1 MPSKILILFLLFLLQ
16 ASCLLRDNGSLPE
29 LLILRELGK
38 KVDSGN
44 INIVTPTVTNYTI
57 GGTVTQLASG
67 RTFVIQNNG
76 VDDLTISAN
85 GSYTF
90 KTSIADKTAYAV
102 SILTQPIN
110 QICVLANDS
119 GTLAGANITNVD
131 ITCTKG
137 ELLSG
142 TVVNPLTLTG
152 GVTTLNGSPCAAETS
167 GCSIVTGYA
176 DSTSPDS
183 VKYNGGQGLTT
194 DGLNLYVADQYNHRI
209 RKVVIATGVTTT
221 LAGSGIQ
228 GFLDGTGT
236 SAKLD
241 NPRYITTDGTYIYLS
256 DSSNDSVRRID
267 ITTGVVKT
275 IVTNSSLLNDPR
287 GLVVYNNILYVL
299 NNNSDRLRQIDLS
312 TNTVSTI
319 TTTGVSFSTPRNM
332 TILGTDLYIADSGA
346 DEILKTTIGS
356 WVLTSFVGSSAG
368 YFDSVTGNLAKFK
381 DLEGMTTDGSSLYI
395 ADTGN
400 HNIRKI
406 TVPGGVVTTLAG
418 QTLASASNSG
428 YTNSSTYTTA
438 RFKSPKG
445 ITSDG
450 LNLYIFDTG
459 NNAIRKIQ

>member
-1 MPSKILILFLLFLLQ
+1 M
-16 ASCLLRDNGSLPE
+16 
-29 LLILRELGK
+29 
-38 KVDSGN
+38 
-44 INIVTPTVTNYTI
+44 
-57 GGTVTQLASG
+57 
-67 RTFVIQNNG
+67 
-76 VDDLTISAN
+76 
-85 GSYTF
+85 
-90 KTSIADKTAYAV
+90 
-102 SILTQPIN
+102 
-110 QICVLANDS
+110 
-119 GTLAGANITNVD
+119 
-131 ITCTKG
+131 
-137 ELLSG
+137 
-142 TVVNPLTLTG
+142 
-152 GVTTLNGSPCAAETS
+152 
-167 GCSIVTGYA
+167 
-176 DSTSPDS
+176 
-183 VKYNGGQGLTT
+183 
-194 DGLNLYVADQYNHRI
+194 
-209 RKVVIATGVTTT
+209 
-221 LAGSGIQ
+221 
-228 GFLDGTGT
+228 
-236 SAKLD
+236 
-241 NPRYITTDGTYIYLS
+241 TTDGTYIYLS

-346 DEILKTTIGS
+346 DEILKTTIGT

-368 YFDSVTGNLAKFK
+368 YADGPAGGSKFR
-381 DLEGMTTDGSSLYI
+381 DLEGMTTDGTNLYI